1 MIGRMGVLYGYY
13 SAADDKDAGRA
24 IVREDEQP
32 SGTGYDQFVL
42 KGIDPTVNLLPA
54 ESLITG
60 RSQDEVK
67 ADPRHGHLVAMVG
80 EGEVVS
86 VSLTDTFR
94 DALVRFDRAL
104 FDAVAQ
110 GWAVSDA
117 FYSPPDKEAV
127 DDLTAFLRQLADLA
141 QRATGKGHHL
151 YCWISP

>member
-1 MIGRMGVLYGYY
+1 MIGPMGVLYGYY
-13 SAADDKDAGRA
+13 SAADDQDAGRA

-42 KGIDPTVNLLPA
+42 KGIDPVANLLPA

-80 EGEVVS
+80 DGEIVS

-94 DALVRFDRAL
+94 DALVSFDPAL

-110 GWAVSDA
+110 GWSVSDA
-117 FYSPPDKEAV
+117 FDSPPDKDTV
-127 DDLTAFLRQLADLA
+127 DDLAAFLRELTDLA
-141 QRATGKGHHL
+141 QRATAKGHRL
-151 YCWISP
+151 YCWICP

>member
-1 MIGRMGVLYGYY
+1 MGVLYGYY
-13 SAADDKDAGRA
+13 RAADDQDAGRA
-24 IVREDEQP
+24 VVREDEEP

-42 KGIDPTVNLLPA
+42 KGIDPVVNLLPA

-60 RSQDEVK
+60 RSQDAVK

-80 EGEVVS
+80 NGEIVS
-86 VSLTDTFR
+86 VSLTDTLR
-94 DALVRFDRAL
+94 DALVSFDRTL

-117 FYSPPDKEAV
+117 FSYPPDKEAV
-127 DDLTAFLRQLADLA
+127 EDLTSFLRQLADLA